1 MTIDSETLPP
11 LLSKEEELDGENPW
25 VKSKLILSAKFSEL
39 HKVTNSHLRSVMVCL
54 TADELWVLKRCSEKP
69 ARFSLVRKHRLKD
82 VEIALHCSLSN
93 AMSVEVPHTLLRYV
107 YQLENGGSIK
117 VWLSNVA
124 KCREN
129 LDGDSSK
136 ELPKTN
142 ESHTSAEKR
151 SRKSH
156 VNGLLPR
163 SVSVDV
169 AHTRPS
175 SLVVHRHTKSE
186 DRNKLRAPTPELLC
200 PPQPRNL
207 LADFVR
213 EGKSL
218 QDQSQEQEH
227 LDSLQPLDL
236 RRVASDRAIRRRQVL
251 RAKDYPSY
259 LKEKREGSSLGNS
272 ASTTDLEI
280 LQKRGITVNPET
292 LLGSK
297 EVEGEF
303 LELTTSI
310 SPPSSP
316 SPSEFSLDS
325 RFHHTQIRRGRMKVS
340 PRISRSVS
348 TDTTPTSTPT
358 ALLERGSQT
367 RLSLNDSSLHHNS
380 ATLPRS
386 RNSLRLHDAGRESI
400 SGEKNISV
408 LVCLLC

>member
-11 LLSKEEELDGENPW
+11 LSSKEEELDGENPW
-25 VKSKLILSAKFSEL
+25 AKSRLILSAKFSEL
-39 HKVTNSHLRSVMVCL
+39 HKETNSHLRSVMVCL

-69 ARFSLVRKHRLKD
+69 ARFSRVRKHRLKD
-82 VEIALHCSLSN
+82 VEIAPHYSLSN

-117 VWLSNVA
+117 LWLSNVA

-129 LDGDSSK
+129 LDSDSSK
-136 ELPKTN
+136 DLPKTN
-142 ESHTSAEKR
+142 ECHTSEEK
-151 SRKSH
+151 KSQKRH

-169 AHTRPS
+169 AHKPPS
-175 SLVVHRHTKSE
+175 SPVVHRHTKSE

-213 EGKSL
+213 EGQSL

-227 LDSLQPLDL
+227 SLQPLDL
-236 RRVASDRAIRRRQVL
+236 RRVASDRVIRRRKVL

-259 LKEKREGSSLGNS
+259 LKEKREAPSLGNS

-292 LLGSK
+292 LLRSR
-297 EVEGEF
+297 ETDEF
-303 LELTTSI
+303 QQLTTSI

-316 SPSEFSLDS
+316 SPSEFLDS
-325 RFHHTQIRRGRMKVS
+325 RFHHTQIRRGRMKIS

-348 TDTTPTSTPT
+348 AETTTPTPT
-358 ALLERGSQT
+358 VPIERGFQT
-367 RLSLNDSSLHHNS
+367 RLSLNDSSFQHNA

-386 RNSLRLHDAGRESI
+386 RKSLRLHGARREST
-400 SGEKNISV
+400 SGERKSCV
-408 LVCLLC
+408 